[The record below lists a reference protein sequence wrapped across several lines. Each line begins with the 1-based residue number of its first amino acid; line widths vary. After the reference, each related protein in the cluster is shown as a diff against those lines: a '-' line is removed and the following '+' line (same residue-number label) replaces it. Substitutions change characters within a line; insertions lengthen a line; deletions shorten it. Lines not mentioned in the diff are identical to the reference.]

1 MDKSQKQISP
11 AEILKATMQIVEA
24 SNQPHQTVKICLA
37 YLANLLQMLEAD
49 AKNAE
54 PTDGTDEPTGEV
66 A

>member
-1 MDKSQKQISP
+1 MTTPTP
-11 AEILKATMQIVEA
+11 AEILKATMQIVES

-49 AKNAE
+49 AKDSE
-54 PTDGTDEPTGEV
+54 PTDGPEPTGEV